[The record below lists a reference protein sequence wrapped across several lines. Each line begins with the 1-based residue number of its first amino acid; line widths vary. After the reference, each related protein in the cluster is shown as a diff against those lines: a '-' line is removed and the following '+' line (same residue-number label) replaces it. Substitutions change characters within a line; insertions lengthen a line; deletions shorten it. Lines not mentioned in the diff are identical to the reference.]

1 MAEDRLRDHR
11 KGHRD
16 RLRKRFLEGGSDAL
30 PDYELLELLLFLA
43 IPRHDVKEP
52 AKALIQR
59 FGSFA
64 GVVGAE
70 PARLREVEGVGESVA
85 TAVKIVEAAMH
96 RALRDR
102 AMDRPSVASWDA
114 VIDYC
119 KARLQDSGQEQ
130 FRVLFLDARNNV
142 IADEELQKG
151 TVDHAPVYPREVVR
165 RALAHDA
172 CSIILVHNHP
182 SGDPTPSRA
191 DVATTRKVI
200 EAASAVGVDVHDH
213 IVVGR
218 SGHSS
223 MKSLRLI

>member
-1 MAEDRLRDHR
+1 MAGERPRDRR

-43 IPRHDVKEP
+43 VPRLDVKDA
-52 AKALIQR
+52 AKALLER

-64 GVVGAE
+64 DVVGAD
-70 PARLREVEGVGESVA
+70 PARLKEVEGVGDSAA
-85 TAVKIVEAAMH
+85 TAVKVVEAAMH

-200 EAASAVGVDVHDH
+200 EAAKAVGVDVHDH

-218 SGHSS
+218 AGHSS

>member
-1 MAEDRLRDHR
+1 MAEDRPRDHR

-85 TAVKIVEAAMH
+85 TAVKIVVAAMH
-96 RALRDR
+96 RALCDR

>member
-1 MAEDRLRDHR
+1 MAEERPRDRR

-43 IPRHDVKEP
+43 VPRLDVKEP
-52 AKALIQR
+52 AKALLER

-64 GVVGAE
+64 NVVGAE
-70 PARLREVEGVGESVA
+70 PARLKEVEGVGDSVA
-85 TAVKIVEAAMH
+85 TAVKVVEAAMH

-200 EAASAVGVDVHDH
+200 EAAKAVGLDVHDH

-218 SGHSS
+218 AGHSS

>member
-1 MAEDRLRDHR
+1 MAEERPRDRR

-43 IPRHDVKEP
+43 IPRLDVKDL
-52 AKALIQR
+52 AKALLEK

-64 GVVGAE
+64 NVVGAE
-70 PARLREVEGVGESVA
+70 PARLKEVEGVGESVA

-119 KARLQDSGQEQ
+119 KARLQDSGQEH
-130 FRVLFLDARNNV
+130 FRVLFLDARNNI

-165 RALAHDA
+165 RALAHEA
-172 CSIILVHNHP
+172 CSVILVHNHP

-200 EAASAVGVDVHDH
+200 EAAKTVGVDVHDH